1 MANMFAEM
9 AKKAVANSS
18 VREGRE
24 RISTEEIIST
34 YPNGITITEFDILTK
49 RNGNEFVNFPTF
61 AFAEDVTKY
70 FNGGSSL
77 SKIVNGWLDHFEGDI
92 EACNAALRAS
102 GGCKIRLL
110 PMQRTGSGNN
120 FVPVEVIG

>member
-9 AKKAVANSS
+9 AKKAVANSA

-24 RISTEEIIST
+24 RISTEEIIAA

-49 RNGNEFVNFPTF
+49 RNGNELTNFPTF

-77 SKIVNGWLDHFEGDI
+77 SKIVNGWLGHFDGDI

-110 PMQRTGSGNN
+110 PMQRTGNGNN